1 MLYCIL
7 MTCTQ
12 FVCSIYIK
20 HNFINK
26 SFCFKIG
33 HYPGHF
39 GEFSGFS
46 KMNFYRTTHSITT
59 NVIDLERTRRAA
71 SNGTPMSTLK
81 MKLQGIMTLQRHE
94 KKIGSKMVNLLVHYN
109 LSASSRTCSEKQL
122 LHRYTP
128 GVHLQYVLISR
139 GHREHLCCGYLD
151 LELTNRPSLN
161 FLLGGTDTNPWPV
174 SSNNRFDRLGL
185 LLSCSC
191 SSSLLM

>member
-1 MLYCIL
+1 
-7 MTCTQ
+7 
-12 FVCSIYIK
+12 
-20 HNFINK
+20 
-26 SFCFKIG
+26 
-33 HYPGHF
+33 
-39 GEFSGFS
+39 
-46 KMNFYRTTHSITT
+46 MNFYTTTHSITT
-59 NVIDLERTRRAA
+59 NVIDLERTRQAA

-81 MKLQGIMTLQRHE
+81 MKLQGIMTLQTYV
-94 KKIGSKMVNLLVHYN
+94 KKFGSKMVNLLVHYN

-128 GVHLQYVLISR
+128 GVHLQYVLISQV
-139 GHREHLCCGYLD
+139 HCEHLCCRYLD

-185 LLSCSC
+185 LLSCFC